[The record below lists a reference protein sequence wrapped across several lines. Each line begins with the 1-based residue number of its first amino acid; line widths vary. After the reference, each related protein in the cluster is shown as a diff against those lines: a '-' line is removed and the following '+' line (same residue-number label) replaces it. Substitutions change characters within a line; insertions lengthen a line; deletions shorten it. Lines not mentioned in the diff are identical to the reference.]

1 MNQRATAR
9 SLFFGAIG
17 DLLSNFGAVLRIGGV
32 WFAAYIAL
40 NAWAG
45 RIYAHWVLYD
55 VDQISAG
62 PPGEWYVS
70 ALFLGMLGIVASAWH
85 RFIYLGET
93 ARVIPRMRLVIIG
106 KYMVA
111 WVVIGSVATMSAVV
125 LVCMPVLGLF
135 LALGTSALDVLGAL
149 FVADWMRLGGISPW
163 LIGSL
168 IAMIAVS
175 VWVSIFLLLRIGLG
189 LPSIAVLD
197 GQGLALGASWRATRS
212 LGRAIFGASLWAALA
227 TCVLYGLV
235 VALTPDLGES
245 FDASREVGFRLA
257 GAAVD
262 IITMLVGAAML
273 TRIYGAVPSDAL

>member
-1 MNQRATAR
+1 MATHVTAR
-9 SLFFGAIG
+9 YLFFGAIR
-17 DLLSNFGAVLRIGGV
+17 DLLSNFGAVLRIGGP
-32 WFAAYIAL
+32 WFALYIGL
-40 NAWAG
+40 HMLAG
-45 RIYAHWVLYD
+45 RVYAHWVLYD
-55 VDQISAG
+55 VDALS
-62 PPGEWYVS
+62 PVPSEWYLSVM
-70 ALFLGMLGIVASAWH
+70 LLVMLGTVAASWH
-85 RFIYLGET
+85 RFMVLNEPP
-93 ARVIPRMRLVIIG
+93 RFLPRMRLVIIG

-111 WVVIGSVATMSAVV
+111 WVAIGSVVTMIAVV
-125 LVCMPVLGLF
+125 LVCVPVLGLF
-135 LALGTSALDVLGAL
+135 WALGTSALDVLGAI
-149 FVADWMRLGGISPW
+149 VVSDWVRLGGISPW

-175 VWVSIFLLLRIGLG
+175 AGVSIFLLLRIGLG

-197 GQGLALGASWRATRS
+197 GQGLALGASWRATGS

-262 IITMLVGAAML
+262 LITMLVGAAML
-273 TRIYGAVPSDAL
+273 TRIYRAVPSEAV